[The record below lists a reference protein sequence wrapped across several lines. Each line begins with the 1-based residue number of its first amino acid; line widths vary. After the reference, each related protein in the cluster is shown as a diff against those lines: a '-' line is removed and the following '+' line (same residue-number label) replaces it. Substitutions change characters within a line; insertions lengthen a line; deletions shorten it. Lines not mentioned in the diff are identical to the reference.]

1 MIMRDECVLD
11 AKIVENAPGKWDN
24 LLSDRFAIIYGTQG
38 YPANIPGRHM
48 IKVVIVEDKKAVR
61 EGLAML
67 LGVPGETSCVGS
79 YPNAEDMLSRL
90 PEDRPDVVLMDIGL
104 PGMSGIEATRLV
116 KKTAPETEIVILTIH
131 EDDNNIF
138 KALCAGAS
146 GYLLKD
152 TPPAELVDAVRNAH
166 QGGSPMSSRIA
177 RRVVELFQNR
187 FQPPRE
193 SEIRIT
199 DREQEVLAALAQG
212 HSYASIAEKLCV
224 AADTVRFHIRNI
236 YSKLHVHSQTAAV
249 AKAIREDLI

>member
-1 MIMRDECVLD
+1 
-11 AKIVENAPGKWDN
+11 
-24 LLSDRFAIIYGTQG
+24 
-38 YPANIPGRHM
+38 M

-79 YPNAEDMLSRL
+79 YASAEDMLARL
-90 PEDRPDVVLMDIGL
+90 SEDLPDVVLMDIGL

-116 KKTAPETEIVILTIH
+116 KQSALETEIVILTIH

-152 TPPAELVDAVRNAH
+152 TPPSELVDAVRNAH
-166 QGGSPMSSRIA
+166 QGGSPMTSRIA

-199 DREQEVLAALAQG
+199 EREQEVLAALAQG
-212 HSYASIAEKLCV
+212 HSYASIADKLCV
-224 AADTVRFHIRNI
+224 APDTVRFHIRNI
-236 YSKLHVHSQTAAV
+236 YRKLHVHSQTAAV